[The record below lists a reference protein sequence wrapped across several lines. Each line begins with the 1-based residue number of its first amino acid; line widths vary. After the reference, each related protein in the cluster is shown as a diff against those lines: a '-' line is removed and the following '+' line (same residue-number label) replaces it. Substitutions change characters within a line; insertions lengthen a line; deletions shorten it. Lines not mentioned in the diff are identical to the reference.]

1 MNDNQLIMALA
12 KVIIA
17 AAWADGAISEDEEIC
32 LKDLLWRIPEIN
44 AQQWNE
50 LEIYLASPVGAVER
64 ERLVGEL
71 HSLASSPDQRALA
84 FSTLDEMVNAD
95 GTLTAAERD
104 VVAEIKSGLE
114 TVNTGSWGS
123 FSRLLIGRRAQVTAA
138 APNREAY
145 LNDFVRNRVYY
156 NLRLRLQANN
166 ISWDISDEEMRRLG
180 LAGGLLALLARVS
193 GDVTGE
199 EQAAMTSALQRA
211 WSLSPESA
219 QFVVEVALADG
230 DKLDLY
236 RLLREICEVTTDGE
250 RRALLDAL
258 FAIAAADGQASFQEI
273 EELRLV
279 AQGLK
284 LSHQEFI
291 DAKLKLPRTQRAA

>member
-1 MNDNQLIMALA
+1 MNSNPLIMALA

-17 AAWADGAISEDEEIC
+17 AAWVDGTISEDEELC
-32 LKDLLWRIPEIN
+32 LKDLLWRMPEIH

-50 LEIYLASPVGAVER
+50 LEIYLASPVGAAER

-71 HSLASSPDQRALA
+71 RALASSPDQRALA
-84 FSTLDEMVNAD
+84 LSTLDEMVNAD
-95 GTLTAAERD
+95 GALTPAERD

-114 TVNTGSWGS
+114 TAGTGAWGS
-123 FSRLLIGRRAQVTAA
+123 FSRLLIGRRAQATVA

-156 NLRLRLQANN
+156 NLRLRLQADN

-180 LAGGLLALLARVS
+180 LAGGLLALTARVS

-199 EQAAMTSALQRA
+199 ERAAMAAALQRA

-236 RLLREICEVTTDGE
+236 RLARETSEVTTDAE
-250 RRALLDAL
+250 RRALMDAL
-258 FAIAAADGQASFQEI
+258 FTIAAADGQASFHEI
-273 EELRLV
+273 EELRLI

-291 DAKLKLPRTQRAA
+291 DAKLKLSREQRAD